1 MSRGLTK
8 AYFNGLQAALHKAK
22 ISEPVLVLD
31 RQRLNANIDEL
42 IAGLPPGMGYRIVA
56 KSLPIPALLSHV
68 AKRARTD
75 RMMSFNTR
83 MTRQLL
89 DHMPKA
95 DILHGK
101 PFPVAACAQFLKSLP
116 KSRARQLGQ
125 IQWLIDHPDRLQDY
139 ARLAK
144 KTGIKLRINLEIDV
158 GLHRGGLTPGATL
171 DKVLRDIASQDH
183 LHLSGFMGYEP
194 HLPKLPDLQ
203 GWSARAKRG
212 AWKLYED
219 ALNQARN
226 IFGDAHVAQ
235 MTRNMGGSPTLRM
248 YKTTELANEMAAGS
262 ALVKPSDFDTPLLSV
277 FEPASFIAAPVLKV
291 TRRLTV
297 PAIEFADGLLGDP
310 KPATCLFTHGGY
322 WMASPVFPKR
332 LEYSQNFGRSSNQDF
347 LTGPVKLAIQP
358 DDFVFLRPHQ
368 SEAVFLQFPRIV
380 VYDGRRICDN
390 WQPLTVSA

>member
-8 AYFNGLQAALHKAK
+8 AYFTGLQQALHKAH

-42 IAGLPPGMGYRIVA
+42 RAGLPPGMGYRIVA
-56 KSLPIPALLSHV
+56 KSLPIPALLGHV
-68 AKRARTD
+68 AKRARTQ

-116 KSRARQLGQ
+116 TSRARQLSQ
-125 IQWLIDHPDRLQDY
+125 IQWLIDHPARLQDY
-139 ARLAK
+139 ASLAK
-144 KTGIKLRINLEIDV
+144 KSGVKLRINLEIDV

-171 DKVLRDIASQDH
+171 DKVLRAIASHDY

-194 HLPKLPDLQ
+194 HFPKLPNLQ

-219 ALNQARN
+219 ALRQARE
-226 IFGDAHVAQ
+226 IFGDQHVAQ

-262 ALVKPSDFDTPLLSV
+262 ALVKPSDFDTPPLSV
-277 FEPASFIAAPVLKV
+277 FQPASFIATPVLKV
-291 TRRLTV
+291 TQRLTV
-297 PAIEFADGLLGDP
+297 PGLEFANGLLGDP

-332 LEYSQNFGRSSNQDF
+332 LEYSPNFGRSSNQDF
-347 LTGPVKLAIQP
+347 LTGPVRLAIQP

-380 VYDGRRICDN
+380 VYDGRRICDD
-390 WQPLTVSA
+390 WEPLPVSA